1 VLTAIVLGIAE
12 GARHSLEPDHLA
24 AVSVL
29 IGDSRSARKSA
40 WLGAIWGLGHT
51 LSLVAMS
58 ILLVGFKTAL
68 SDAADRVF
76 MLIVAA
82 ILIALGL
89 RSLWSPPHQHSGRKV
104 RSPLQALVVGMI
116 HGIAGSSAL
125 TAMVFSTLPNSSARL
140 IFIIIFGLSS
150 IVGMAA
156 VSGAAGAWLQ
166 RVERPWLMTA
176 LRIVIGTA
184 SIAVGVMT
192 AVDAIRSP

>member
-1 VLTAIVLGIAE
+1 MLTAIVLGIAE

-40 WLGAIWGLGHT
+40 WFGAVWGLGHT
-51 LSLVAMS
+51 LSLIAMS
-58 ILLVGFKTAL
+58 IMLVGFETAL
-68 SDAADRVF
+68 PDAADRVF
-76 MLIVAA
+76 TLIVAA
-82 ILIALGL
+82 ILIVLGL
-89 RSLWSPPHQHSGRKV
+89 RSLWTTPHQHSGQKV
-104 RSPLQALVVGMI
+104 RSPLQALLVGMV
-116 HGIAGSSAL
+116 HGLAGSSAL
-125 TAMVFSTLPNSSARL
+125 TAMVFATLPSSSARL
-140 IFIIIFGLSS
+140 IFIIVFGLGS

-184 SIAVGVMT
+184 SIAIGVMT
-192 AVDAIRSP
+192 AVDAIRS